1 MNVPSKSEL
10 MHLRLQAWMRE
21 WNCGDIEYLGVKNYN
36 GTPEHFYKID
46 THEVPVCNIEDFEQV

>member
-1 MNVPSKSEL
+1 